1 MNPIQTRYRNK
12 KFVKERINLDGHG
25 YDHCEFS
32 ECLIVLEKG
41 ETEIRDCRIK
51 KCQILL
57 IGQALQIAKVLQ
69 VFLGDKPLRVFDF
82 AEPGIF
88 GERKKGSHAHE
99 HEGHGK
105 DPEEP

>member
-12 KFVKERINLDGHG
+12 KFAKERITLDGHG

-41 ETEIRDCRIK
+41 ETEIKDCRIQ

-57 IGQALQIAKVLQ
+57 VGQALQIAKILQ
-69 VFLGDKPLRVFDF
+69 IFLGDKPLRVFDF

-88 GERKKGSHAHE
+88 GERKKGTPVHGQE
-99 HEGHGK
+99 DPGK
-105 DPEEP
+105 DGKES